1 MGFGVIPFVL
11 RLLRCNCGYM
21 YVAAVAAFCLFAVL
35 GATRCRM
42 IGNERNLV
50 VRAELLHQSDAN
62 FPPAQFKGFILWKAR
77 LDESS
82 DQ

>member
-1 MGFGVIPFVL
+1 MFV
-11 RLLRCNCGYM
+11 
-21 YVAAVAAFCLFAVL
+21 ADVAAFCLFAVL
-35 GATRCRM
+35 GATRCRK
-42 IGNERNLV
+42 IAGNERNLV

-62 FPPAQFKGFILWKAR
+62 FPPAQINGFILWKAR